1 MCLLYQL
8 GEGGKSFHLGYFPH
22 KSQEEDDFGIQLAS
36 DLSTKNL
43 NHFLTQRYCEIIHI
57 QVRQRQS
64 EGLSW
69 SSAMNEVRVQRLIQ
83 KYKDNGELE
92 SEDPAL
98 VMLKTWPTSKRY
110 KDNPDKLLGLEQL
123 VCRLCKLLNFF
134 VCKIQIY
141 QLETCRTQ
149 HTRRVH

>member
-1 MCLLYQL
+1 
-8 GEGGKSFHLGYFPH
+8 
-22 KSQEEDDFGIQLAS
+22 
-36 DLSTKNL
+36 
-43 NHFLTQRYCEIIHI
+43 
-57 QVRQRQS
+57 
-64 EGLSW
+64 
-69 SSAMNEVRVQRLIQ
+69 MNEVRVQRLIQ
-83 KYKDNGELE
+83 KYKDNGELD

-149 HTRRVH
+149 HTGRVH

>member
-1 MCLLYQL
+1 
-8 GEGGKSFHLGYFPH
+8 
-22 KSQEEDDFGIQLAS
+22 
-36 DLSTKNL
+36 
-43 NHFLTQRYCEIIHI
+43 
-57 QVRQRQS
+57 
-64 EGLSW
+64 
-69 SSAMNEVRVQRLIQ
+69 MNEVRVQRLIQ
-83 KYKDNGELE
+83 KYKDNGELD

-123 VCRLCKLLNFF
+123 VCRLGKLLNFF